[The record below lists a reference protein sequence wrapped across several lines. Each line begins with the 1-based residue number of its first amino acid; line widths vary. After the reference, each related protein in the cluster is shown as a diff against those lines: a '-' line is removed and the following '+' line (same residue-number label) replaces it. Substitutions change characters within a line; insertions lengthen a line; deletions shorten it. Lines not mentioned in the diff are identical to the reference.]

1 MDKYNWEAITYPSEK
16 YYWKL
21 FEKNDLKIALKFL
34 YAKKKIYTYILLM
47 FQNMIQSVKRKCIF

>member
-21 FEKNDLKIALKFL
+21 FEKNDLKIAVKSL
-34 YAKKKIYTYILLM
+34 YAKIYIYIYIYIYVYISCLCFKI
-47 FQNMIQSVKRKCIF
+47 